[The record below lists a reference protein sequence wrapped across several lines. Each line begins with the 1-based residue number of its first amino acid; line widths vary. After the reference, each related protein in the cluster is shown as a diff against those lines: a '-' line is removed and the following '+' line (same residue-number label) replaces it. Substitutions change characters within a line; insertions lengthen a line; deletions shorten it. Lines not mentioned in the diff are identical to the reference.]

1 MTDMSLIL
9 NFKLFNFPLNM
20 ERTVNQDLLNFIAQR
35 IKALRNEN
43 GLTQEDFYNDTNIH
57 IGRIELAKR
66 DISVSTLSKI
76 CEYFKINI
84 DDFFEGFILNK

>member
-1 MTDMSLIL
+1 MSLI
-9 NFKLFNFPLNM
+9 FIIKLLNFPLNM

-84 DDFFEGFILNK
+84 DDFFDGFMQKN

>member
-1 MTDMSLIL
+1 
-9 NFKLFNFPLNM
+9 M
-20 ERTVNQDLLNFIAQR
+20 ERKVNQELLNFIAQR
-35 IKALRNEN
+35 IKTLRTEK

-76 CEYFKINI
+76 CDYFEISIKA
-84 DDFFEGFILNK
+84 FFEN